1 MTTEDGKILAETI
14 IKSTQTFISSHNLIK
29 INHLIL
35 TNQKYN
41 NATIRATIMKEI
53 QSSSQKFGIMSRF
66 SS

>member
-14 IKSTQTFISSHNLIK
+14 IKSTQPFISSNNHIK

-53 QSSSQKFGIMSRF
+53 ENSSQKFGMI
-66 SS
+66 SSLSN

>member
-14 IKSTQTFISSHNLIK
+14 IKSKQPFIASNDFIK

-41 NATIRATIMKEI
+41 NATIRATIMKLIE
-53 QSSSQKFGIMSRF
+53 SSS
-66 SS
+66 